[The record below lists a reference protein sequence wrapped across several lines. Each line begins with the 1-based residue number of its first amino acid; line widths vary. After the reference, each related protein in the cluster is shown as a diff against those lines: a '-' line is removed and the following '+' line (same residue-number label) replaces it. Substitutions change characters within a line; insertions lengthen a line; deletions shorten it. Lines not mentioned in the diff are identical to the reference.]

1 MGEVE
6 DNVVRSTKQRPPRAA
21 TPTGRRHQPPGW
33 PQRAGRDPR
42 ARKRKRQT
50 DGSAVSDVGST
61 NLQHR
66 PPSPTQP
73 DR

>member
-6 DNVVRSTKQRPPRAA
+6 DNVVRSTKQRAPRAA
-21 TPTGRRHQPPGW
+21 TPTGRRLA
-33 PQRAGRDPR
+33 AGRDPRPR
-42 ARKRKRQT
+42 ARKRKRQI